1 MKYKALIYGPGIRNS
16 GNVDFVDRIEFLTED
31 GRIPLLVYNYQI
43 YPEEFKTLKLLEGR
57 WIALMHIGYL
67 SGRESEIREYY
78 LNEEN
83 IKLLTDRKSLM
94 QLERGKAI
102 F

>member
-1 MKYKALIYGPGIRNS
+1 MKYKALIYGPGIRNR
-16 GNVDFVDRIEFLTED
+16 GNVDLVDREEFLTED

-43 YPEEFKTLKLLEGR
+43 YPDEFKTLKLLEGR
-57 WIALMHIGYL
+57 RIGLIHKGYL

-83 IKLLTDRKSLM
+83 MRLLTDRESLIR
-94 QLERGKAI
+94 LEKGAVI